1 MSFYQKIP
9 GFSTLR
15 QCPSSS
21 VVQLL
26 LKHSPVNSSSKQVR
40 WRPLSTGGLCQVN
53 RRTCEIPRLSLR
65 LARPR
70 YRSSHR
76 RARYED
82 PPTFWSEHF
91 NPENLVVG
99 SIIGTCTGI
108 FLWHGALNYEA
119 TTKYSREAR
128 AKLGKFYNNFLMSVR
143 SLEPG
148 RYHTILTSA
157 FMHAG
162 FIHLGLNMWVLW
174 NFGRIAVC
182 RVGIPSFVVLYL
194 GSAIAGGVSQVLF
207 WRSTKVPQVEITG
220 VGASGAISGLIG
232 AMTCAMPLAEVSFII
247 IPMPLYAATAVC
259 AAVSIA
265 GMQGMLLPGI
275 AHADH
280 LGGMAFGVLWWLVAI
295 RRGAPLRRLFRPR

>member
-1 MSFYQKIP
+1 MGFFRMVP
-9 GFSTLR
+9 GLSSLR
-15 QCPSSS
+15 QCPPS

-26 LKHSPVNSSSKQVR
+26 LKPSRVNWSLKQVQ
-40 WRPLSTGGLCQVN
+40 WRSFSTGGLCQMDK
-53 RRTCEIPRLSLR
+53 RTCGIPRIGSR
-65 LARPR
+65 LVRPR

-76 RARYED
+76 RAHYED
-82 PPTFWSEHF
+82 PPTFWSEHL
-91 NPENLVVG
+91 NPENIVVG
-99 SIIGTCTGI
+99 SIIATCAGV
-108 FLWHGALNYEA
+108 FVWHGTLRYEA

-128 AKLGKFYNNFLMSVR
+128 AKLAKFYENFLMSAR
-143 SLEPG
+143 SLDTG

-162 FIHLGLNMWVLW
+162 FLHFGLNMWVLW
-174 NFGRIAVC
+174 NFGRTAVW
-182 RVGIPSFVVLYL
+182 RMGIPSFVVLYL
-194 GSAIAGGVSQVLF
+194 GSAIAGGVSQILF
-207 WRSTKVPQVEITG
+207 WRRTKVPQVEHNG

-232 AMTCAMPLAEVSFII
+232 ALTCAMPLAEVSFII
-247 IPMPLYAATAVC
+247 IPMPLYAASAIG